1 MSSNLP
7 NIKENLEQNLDFYEK
22 TRKALP
28 AYGLFFILILALLV
42 IVGAI
47 YVQNINYVTKMSI
60 APPVYDTTKPKPPQI
75 FKRGTLSP
83 PADLKLYVNPSA
95 LILDKGRDL
104 YVTNCASCHGDQGKG
119 DGVAGVNLNPKPRN
133 FHSLEGWTNG
143 YTIEAMYKTL
153 QEGITT
159 RGMASYSN
167 LPPSDRLAII
177 EYVRD
182 FNSGIPNT
190 TDADYQTLDA
200 MYSLTKGSLEPN
212 MIPVESAIERMVAD
226 YVNGNQLQIDTV
238 KARITNDKDN
248 VDAQLFKRIVKN
260 MDKALT
266 SLMGNQRWNENENE
280 FVNFIMTNPVQ
291 NGFRPEAISL
301 SSDEWTRVYNYIKGL
316 YSQYNMF
323 TPVLTSA
330 SDIINLNPADTTK
343 TVQTSTTQSKDTTAK
358 K

>member
-7 NIKENLEQNLDFYEK
+7 NIKENLEENLDLYEK

-28 AYGLFFILILALLV
+28 VYGIFYILILALLV

-60 APPVYDTTKPKPPQI
+60 APPVYDTTKPRPPQV

-83 PADLKLYVNPSA
+83 PVDIKLYVNPSA

-104 YVTNCASCHGDQGKG
+104 YVTNCASCHGDQGNG

-143 YTIEAMYKTL
+143 YTIDAMYKTL
-153 QEGITT
+153 QEGITA

-177 EYVRD
+177 EYIRD
-182 FNSGIPNT
+182 FNPAIPST
-190 TDADYQTLDA
+190 TESDYQTLDA

-238 KARITNDKDN
+238 KARINNDKDN
-248 VDAQLFKRIVKN
+248 PDAQLFRRIARN
-260 MDKALT
+260 MDKALA
-266 SLMGNQRWNENENE
+266 SLIGNQRWNESETE
-280 FVNFIMTNPVQ
+280 FVNFVMTNPVQ

-301 SSDEWTRVYNYIKGL
+301 SPDEWTRVYSYIKGL

-323 TPVLTSA
+323 TSVLVSA
-330 SDIINLNPADTTK
+330 SDIINLNPTDTTK
-343 TVQTSTTQSKDTTAK
+343 TVQTSTTQPKDTTAK

>member
-1 MSSNLP
+1 MSDLP
-7 NIKENLEQNLDFYEK
+7 NIKENLEENLDLYEK
-22 TRKALP
+22 ARKALP
-28 AYGLFFILILALLV
+28 AYGVFYILILALLV
-42 IVGAI
+42 VVGAF
-47 YVQNINYVTKMSI
+47 YVMNINYVTRMSI
-60 APPVYDTTKPKPPQI
+60 APPVYDTTKAKPPQV

-83 PADLKLYVNPSA
+83 PVDVKLYVNPGA
-95 LILDKGRDL
+95 LVLDRGREL
-104 YVTNCASCHGDQGKG
+104 YVTNCASCHGDQGNG
-119 DGVAGVNLNPKPRN
+119 DGVAGVNLNPRPRN

-143 YTIEAMYKTL
+143 YTIDAMYKTL

-177 EYVRD
+177 EYIRD
-182 FNSGIPNT
+182 FNPAIPNT
-190 TDADYQTLDA
+190 TITDYQTLDA
-200 MYSLTKGSLEPN
+200 MYNLTKGSLEPN

-226 YVNGNQLQIDTV
+226 YVNGNELKMDTV
-238 KARITNDKDN
+238 RSKIVNDKDN
-248 VDAQLFKRIVKN
+248 PDAQLFKRIVRN

-266 SLMGNQRWNENENE
+266 SLMGNSKWNENENE

-301 SSDEWTRVYNYIKGL
+301 TPDEWTRVYNYIKGL

-323 TPVLTSA
+323 APVPVSA
-330 SDIINLNPADTTK
+330 STIINLTPGTDTTK
-343 TVQTSTTQSKDTTAK
+343 TGTTTSTQPKDTTAK

>member
-7 NIKENLEQNLDFYEK
+7 NIKENLEQNLDLYDK
-22 TRKALP
+22 ARKALP

-42 IVGAI
+42 IVGAL

-60 APPVYDTTKPKPPQI
+60 APPVYDTTKPRPPQV

-83 PADLKLYVNPSA
+83 PADLQLYVNPSA
-95 LILDKGRDL
+95 MILDKGRDL
-104 YVTNCASCHGDQGKG
+104 YVTNCASCHGDQGRG

-143 YTIEAMYKTL
+143 YTIDAMYKTL
-153 QEGITT
+153 QEGITS

-167 LPPSDRLAII
+167 LPPGDRLAII
-177 EYVRD
+177 EYIRD
-182 FNSGIPNT
+182 FNPAIPST
-190 TDADYQTLDA
+190 TEFDYQTLDA
-200 MYSLTKGSLEPN
+200 MYNLTKGSLEPN
-212 MIPVESAIERMVAD
+212 MIPVESAIEKMVAE
-226 YVNGNQLQIDTV
+226 YVNGNQLQIDSV
-238 KARITNDKDN
+238 IAKINNDKDN
-248 VDAQLFKRIVKN
+248 TDAQLFKRIVRN
-260 MDKALT
+260 IDKALT
-266 SLMGNQRWNENENE
+266 SLMGNAKWNENENE

-301 SSDEWTRVYNYIKGL
+301 SPDEWTRVYNYIKGL

-323 TPVLTSA
+323 VPTLTSA
-330 SDIINLNPADTTK
+330 SDIINLTPADTTK
-343 TVQTSTTQSKDTTAK
+343 TAGTSTTQSKDTTAK